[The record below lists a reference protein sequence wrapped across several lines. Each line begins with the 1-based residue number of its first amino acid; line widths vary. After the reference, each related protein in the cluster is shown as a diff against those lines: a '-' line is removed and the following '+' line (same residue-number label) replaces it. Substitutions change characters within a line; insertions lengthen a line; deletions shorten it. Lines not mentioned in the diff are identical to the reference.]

1 MKQSTKII
9 LGIVSVVI
17 LIQFYRPARNESN
30 DQSHHIST
38 IYPVP
43 DQVSQILRPAC
54 YDCHSN
60 YTIYPWYANV
70 QPVASWLTHHVNEGK
85 EELNFSEF
93 ATYSP
98 RRQYHKLE
106 EVIKMIDDK
115 KMPLESYTLI
125 HKDAILT
132 ADQRT
137 ILTQWAQGIMDTMK
151 ATYPADSLKRPQ
163 RKPDAGA

>member
-1 MKQSTKII
+1 MKQSTKIALAI
-9 LGIVSVVI
+9 LTVLV

-30 DQSHHIST
+30 DQAHHIST
-38 IYPVP
+38 LYPVP
-43 DQVSQILRPAC
+43 VAVRQVLRSAC
-54 YDCHSN
+54 DDCHSN
-60 YTIYPWYANV
+60 YTVYPWYANV

-93 ATYSP
+93 ALYRP

-106 EVIKMIDDK
+106 EVIEMINDR
-115 KMPLESYTLI
+115 KMPLESYTLV

-132 ADQRT
+132 AEERSL
-137 ILTQWAQGIMDTMK
+137 LTQWAQGILDTMK

-163 RKPDAGA
+163 RRPEGA

>member
-1 MKQSTKII
+1 MKSSTKII
-9 LGIVSVVI
+9 LGIIVV
-17 LIQFYRPARNESN
+17 LIAIQLYRPARNESN
-30 DQSHHIST
+30 DQSHSIAT
-38 IYPVP
+38 VYAVP
-43 DQVSQILRPAC
+43 AQVSQILQPAC

-70 QPVASWLTHHVNEGK
+70 QPVAAWLTHHVNEGK

-106 EVIKMIDDK
+106 EMIKMVDDK

-125 HKDAILT
+125 HKDAILS

-151 ATYPADSLKRPQ
+151 ATYPADSLKRPK
-163 RKPDAGA
+163 RKPE